1 MSPSQSIH
9 KFASTL
15 DPASLTLIP
24 DLRAKIPLFPL
35 NITPAQRQAFE
46 AKGTDFWNA
55 STRLSREDDVSEID
69 KSRICLLR
77 VFAFH
82 LLDSAAQNR
91 IKKNKSCETPVRM
104 LKAAFKSLKACI
116 ESGELEFAGK
126 IAQRAAAWLDE
137 DGMPE
142 DTKSR
147 LGGEYFVWRMA
158 LVRSSHDSRV
168 HLADSL
174 LVVEA
179 RQAGCG

>member
-1 MSPSQSIH
+1 MSPSQSVH

-15 DPASLTLIP
+15 DLASPTLVP

-46 AKGTDFWNA
+46 TKGTDFWNA
-55 STRLSREDDVSEID
+55 STRLSRKDDVSETD
-69 KSRICLLR
+69 KSKICLLR

-82 LLDSAAQNR
+82 LLDSAAQSR
-91 IKKNKSCETPVRM
+91 IKKNKNCDTPVRM

-126 IAQRAAAWLDE
+126 IAQRATAWLDE
-137 DGMPE
+137 EGIPE

-158 LVRSSHDSRV
+158 LVRAIYDTHASIWLTIS
-168 HLADSL
+168 
-174 LVVEA
+174 
-179 RQAGCG
+179 